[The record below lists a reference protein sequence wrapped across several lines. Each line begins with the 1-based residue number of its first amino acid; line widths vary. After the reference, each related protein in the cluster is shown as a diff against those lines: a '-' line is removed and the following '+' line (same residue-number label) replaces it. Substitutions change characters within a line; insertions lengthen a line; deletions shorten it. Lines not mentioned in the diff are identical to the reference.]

1 MKKRILALF
10 LAVMMVVGLLAA
22 CNPAPKPTDP
32 PAPGADPTDPPAV
45 ADPTDPPAPP
55 KPAGPIT
62 IKVSVA
68 QTGDGFTVLTDA
80 AAAFNAS
87 QSDYVVDLYYGGS
100 YTEILTI
107 MQTSTEGDRPD
118 IFASSGNDSATYINM
133 EDKMYIPVNDFI
145 KAEGFDD
152 SNIVANLRANYQRNG
167 EWQCW
172 PLGNTNVGQYFND
185 AVLTSVGIDVESLTS
200 YEAIWDAC
208 VKLGEAGYKNFY
220 YARALT
226 HIDWLNYAMTAQGV
240 HYYDN
245 NNGRDGVPTKSL
257 YGEGECNTA
266 AMSYFTFLRK
276 LLDSDYLVDTTVSAS
291 DARITFATQEAL
303 IMDGYSSGANA
314 IVNLVNE
321 HGFFDWSY
329 RVSPTIQAGFPSKGQ
344 SPGGGALF
352 IAKTDDYWRQ
362 QGAWEFMKYL
372 LNDQVVTDYAMATG
386 YTPITV
392 TGSQSEKY
400 QEYATTVFTSA
411 NGIIAAQKATE
422 EGVAYA
428 PTPFS
433 SDVNSAYKEVCK
445 TMIAD
450 PTYTA
455 EKALNDFIE
464 MVNEA
469 VELYRLTNGL

>member
-1 MKKRILALF
+1 MKKRVLALV
-10 LAVMMVVGLLAA
+10 LAMLMLLSITA
-22 CNPAPKPTDP
+22 CGGNTAPDDTQPQAGNNDPVDTQPQDTTPAKPD
-32 PAPGADPTDPPAV
+32 
-45 ADPTDPPAPP
+45 
-55 KPAGPIT
+55 GPIN
-62 IKVSVA
+62 IKVAVA
-68 QTGDGFTVLTDA
+68 QTGDGMTVLTDA

-87 QSDYVVDLYYGGS
+87 QSDYVVELYYGGS

-107 MQTSTEGDRPD
+107 MQTSTEKDRPD
-118 IFASSGNDSATYINM
+118 IFASSGNDTATYINM
-133 EDKMYIPVNDFI
+133 PDRMYVPVNDFI
-145 KAEGFDD
+145 VAEGYDD

-172 PLGNTNVGQYFND
+172 PLGNTNVGQYYND
-185 AVLTSVGIDVESLTS
+185 EVLNSVGIDVATLTS
-200 YEAIWDAC
+200 YEAIWEAC

-240 HYYDN
+240 HYFDN
-245 NNGRDGVPTKSL
+245 NNGRDGVPTTSL
-257 YGEGECNTA
+257 YGEGECNEA
-266 AMSYFTFLRK
+266 AMSYFTFLRN
-276 LLDSDYLVDTTVSAS
+276 LLDSDYLVDTTVSSS
-291 DARITFATQEAL
+291 DARITFATQECL

-314 IVNLVNE
+314 IVSLVNE
-321 HGFFDWSY
+321 NGYFNWSY
-329 RVSPTIQAGFPSKGQ
+329 RVSPTIQAGYESKGQ

-352 IAKTDDYWRQ
+352 IAKTGDYWRQ

-372 LNDQVVTDYAMATG
+372 LNDDVVVDYAMATG

-392 TGSQSEKY
+392 TGSQTDKY
-400 QEYATTVFTSA
+400 QEYATNVFTSA
-411 NGIIAAQKATE
+411 NEIIAAQKATA

-445 TMIAD
+445 AMIAD
-450 PTYTA
+450 PNYSA
-455 EKALNDFIE
+455 EQALADFIE
-464 MVNEA
+464 AVNEA

>member
-1 MKKRILALF
+1 MKKRVLALV
-10 LAVMMVVGLLAA
+10 LALIMMLSLAA
-22 CNPAPKPTDP
+22 CDGDEPVETTQPQANQGETAAPTEPVSTVP
-32 PAPGADPTDPPAV
+32 E
-45 ADPTDPPAPP
+45 
-55 KPAGPIT
+55 KPATPIT
-62 IKVSVA
+62 IKVAVA

-100 YTEILTI
+100 YTEIATI
-107 MQTSTEGDRPD
+107 MMTSTEADRPD

-133 EDKMYIPVNDFI
+133 EDKMYIPINDFI
-145 KAEGFDD
+145 VAEGFDD
-152 SNIVANLRANYQRNG
+152 SNIVANLRTNYMRND

-185 AVLTSVGIDVESLTS
+185 EVLTSVGIDVTTLTS

-220 YARALT
+220 YVRALT

-240 HYYDN
+240 HYFDN
-245 NNGRDGVPTKSL
+245 NNGRDGVPTTSL
-257 YGEGECNTA
+257 YAEGECNEA
-266 AMSYFTFLRK
+266 AMTYFEFLRK
-276 LLDSDYLVDTTVSAS
+276 MIDSDYIVDTTISSS
-291 DARITFATQEAL
+291 DARITFATQECL

-314 IVNLVNE
+314 IVSLVE
-321 HGFFDWSY
+321 EYGAFDWSY
-329 RVSPTIQAGFPSKGQ
+329 RVSPVIQNGYESKGQ

-352 IAKTDDYWRQ
+352 IANTGDYWRQ

-372 LNDQVVTDYAMATG
+372 LNDQVVVDYAMATG

-392 TGSQSEKY
+392 TGSKTEKY
-400 QEYATTVFTSA
+400 QEYATNVFTSA
-411 NGIIAAQKATE
+411 NDIIAAQAATE
-422 EGVAYA
+422 AGVAYA

-433 SDVNSAYKEVCK
+433 SDVNSVYKEICQA
-445 TMIAD
+445 MIAD
-450 PTYTA
+450 PNYTA
-455 EKALNDFIE
+455 EQALADFAE
-464 MVNEA
+464 RVNEA

>member
-1 MKKRILALF
+1 MKKRVLALV
-10 LAVMMVVGLLAA
+10 LAMLMLLSLAA
-22 CNPAPKPTDP
+22 CGGETDETTQPQANNGPAETTT
-32 PAPGADPTDPPAV
+32 APETVSDVPE
-45 ADPTDPPAPP
+45 
-55 KPAGPIT
+55 KPATPIT
-62 IKVSVA
+62 IKVAVA

-100 YTEILTI
+100 YSEILTI
-107 MQTSTEGDRPD
+107 MQTSTEADRPD
-118 IFASSGNDSATYINM
+118 IFASSGNDSAAYINM
-133 EDKMYIPVNDFI
+133 EERLYVPIDDFTQ
-145 KAEGFDD
+145 AEGFDD
-152 SNIVANLRANYQRNG
+152 SNIVANLRTNYMRDG
-167 EWQCW
+167 KWQCW

-185 AVLTSVGIDVESLTS
+185 GVLESVGIDVDSLTS

-220 YARALT
+220 YVRALT

-240 HYYDN
+240 EYYDN
-245 NNGRDGVPTKSL
+245 NNGRDGVPTTSL
-257 YGEGECNTA
+257 YGEGECNEA
-266 AMSYFTFLRK
+266 AMTYFEFLRK
-276 LLDSDYLVDTTVSAS
+276 MIDSDYIVDTTLSPD
-291 DARITFATQEAL
+291 DARITFATQECL

-314 IVNLVNE
+314 IVSLVAE
-321 HGFFDWSY
+321 HGAFDWSY
-329 RVSPTIQAGFPSKGQ
+329 RVSPTIQAGYESKGQ

-352 IAKTDDYWRQ
+352 IANTGDYWRQ

-372 LNDQVVTDYAMATG
+372 LNDEVVVDYAMATG

-392 TGSQSEKY
+392 TGSQTEKY

-411 NGIIAAQKATE
+411 NDIIAAQAATE

-433 SDVNSAYKEVCK
+433 SDVNSIYKEICQA
-445 TMIAD
+445 MIAD
-450 PTYTA
+450 PGYTSEQA
-455 EKALNDFIE
+455 VADFVE
-464 MVNEA
+464 RVNEA